1 VNRNL
6 HAIKVG
12 ARRGWHEFVLSLK
25 SPQDQGFY
33 LFMAVGI
40 LTYLWFN
47 RGNELEGTGL
57 FVPTYALPSI
67 LGGLIAFSLVIG
79 PAYALAMEREDG
91 TLLRATAVP
100 RGLVGYV
107 TGQIVLN
114 AASLAPMLLVIL
126 VPSFLLFDDLM
137 HQGPRGLF
145 TVVWVIVVGLL
156 ATLPIGIVIGSL
168 VPSTQKVGTWGMLP
182 VMILVSIS
190 GVFFPMAALW
200 GWVQVVAQVFPI
212 YWLGLGMRSAFLPD
226 AALVMEVGESWRTW
240 QTVGV
245 LAAWAIAGSLLAP
258 KVLRRMAQRQ
268 SGSAVAAAREQAGQW
283 VR

>member
-1 VNRNL
+1 MNRNL

-137 HQGPRGLF
+137 HQGTRGWF
-145 TVVWVIVVGLL
+145 TVVWVIVLGLL

-182 VMILVSIS
+182 IMILVSIS

-200 GWVQVVAQVFPI
+200 GWVQAVAQVFPI

-240 QTVGV
+240 QTVAV